1 MIKKKMAI
9 LKAVSFIVWVI
20 NISHLYRNALTQQDN
35 MWIDYWDQ
43 FKSRKSIEF
52 SSSGVVFRFVLY
64 LTWKFHFPKIKVY
77 LLLPLL
83 VLTLRF
89 VGRLESGVF
98 RLAARSERHTHFPVI
113 RCRLVWSTKLSCK
126 ITCIPMAIA
135 HFHVIFSTVTGAR
148 EIEEIERQFNSM
160 IVISM
165 NEPNAFNGIIIGQGI
180 VVTSQ
185 GSSFRL
191 Q

>member
-1 MIKKKMAI
+1 MIKKKMSI

-43 FKSRKSIEF
+43 FKSRKSIEV

-113 RCRLVWSTKLSCK
+113 WGYRCRLVWSTKLSCK
-126 ITCIPMAIA
+126 ITCIPMAIS
-135 HFHVIFSTVTGAR
+135 HLHIIFSTVWSQRDWRNRTTV
-148 EIEEIERQFNSM
+148 QFYDRYH
-160 IVISM
+160 
-165 NEPNAFNGIIIGQGI
+165 IIIVWMNQ
-180 VVTSQ
+180 THSME
-185 GSSFRL
+185 SS
-191 Q
+191 